1 MRRALAAA
9 GVTAAEIDRRVLCL
23 DSKGL
28 ILKDRPGLSG
38 HKVEIAGDPDI
49 VRGWAV
55 TGSRIGLADVVRAF
69 APTTLV
75 GVSGQAASFTED
87 IVRTMH
93 AAVARPIILT
103 LSNPTSKVEARPEQ
117 LLAWTNGAA
126 IIGTGSPFAPVLHDG
141 VTYHIGQCNN
151 AFVFP
156 GIGLA
161 ASVVGAKSVPD
172 AAFAAAAA
180 AVHEATGTSNVP
192 GTSIFPPIAELRAV
206 SARVAVAVGKALV
219 QAGVNRVSEDID
231 VDAAIHQAI
240 WEPKYLPY
248 RAG

>member
-1 MRRALAAA
+1 MCSSDL
-9 GVTAAEIDRRVLCL
+9 
-23 DSKGL
+23 
-28 ILKDRPGLSG
+28 
-38 HKVEIAGDPDI
+38 
-49 VRGWAV
+49 
-55 TGSRIGLADVVRAF
+55 
-69 APTTLV
+69 
-75 GVSGQAASFTED
+75 ASFTED

-161 ASVVGAKSVPD
+161 AGDDAERVEAQLCALLPAERWVLASDVLILHGRRVCRPTPLCDRCALKDTCAHHRGLGAP
-172 AAFAAAAA
+172 APRRA
-180 AVHEATGTSNVP
+180 P
-192 GTSIFPPIAELRAV
+192 RRLRP
-206 SARVAVAVGKALV
+206 SGR
-219 QAGVNRVSEDID
+219 
-231 VDAAIHQAI
+231 
-240 WEPKYLPY
+240 
-248 RAG
+248 